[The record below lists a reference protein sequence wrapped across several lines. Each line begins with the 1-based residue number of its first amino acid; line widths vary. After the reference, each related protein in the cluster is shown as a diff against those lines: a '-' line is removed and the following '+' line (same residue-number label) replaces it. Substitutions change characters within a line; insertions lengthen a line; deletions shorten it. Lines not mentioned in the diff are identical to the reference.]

1 MLEMPGNAA
10 YIDVETST
18 ITYPV
23 EARFFDRDGGP
34 VRPSS
39 TACSNLSTHMTSS
52 APFFDRDP
60 DSDDLTN
67 KLVIRNR
74 GPVEDKF
81 IDLTIEL

>member
-1 MLEMPGNAA
+1 
-10 YIDVETST
+10 
-18 ITYPV
+18 
-23 EARFFDRDGGP
+23 
-34 VRPSS
+34 
-39 TACSNLSTHMTSS
+39 MTSS
-52 APFFDRDP
+52 APFFDRDT